1 MLTQKLQAAGAVI
14 NQKRES
20 LWSTFNHLAV
30 AGDEAFG
37 LVVGKTYTIWVAQK
51 NGTTKSGSAV
61 TKGDWFPVEV
71 K

>member
-1 MLTQKLQAAGAVI
+1 MLQLKLTAAGAVI
-14 NQKRES
+14 TQKRES

-30 AGDEAFG
+30 AGDEVFG
-37 LVVGKTYTIWVAQK
+37 LTLGKTYVIWVAQK

-61 TKGDWFPVEV
+61 TKGDWFPVEA